1 MVCAANRCRSPA
13 IVSVLVQGAG
23 GRPGLGSGVRV
34 SSAGT
39 MDDSGVPVD
48 KRTRKALR
56 RAGYRAPDVL
66 SRTISPQ
73 MIASADLVL
82 TASRRHRTQ
91 VVRMA
96 PDALPKTYTFREFA
110 RYCAGIPSRSV
121 GTDAHSSAEQLR
133 SVVDL
138 ANRKRGM
145 SFPRACRGRRHP
157 RPQGAL
163 AVGPLT
169 HHPPHREHSG
179 TDPRPRLPR
188 GTHR

>member
-23 GRPGLGSGVRV
+23 GRPSLGGGVRAD
-34 SSAGT
+34 SAGT
-39 MDDSGVPVD
+39 MDNYGVPVD

-82 TASRRHRTQ
+82 TASTRHRTQ

-110 RYCAGIPSRSV
+110 RYRGIPSRSV
-121 GTDAHSSAEQLR
+121 GTDGALLPPSSSAA
-133 SVVDL
+133 SWTWPT
-138 ANRKRGM
+138 G
-145 SFPRACRGRRHP
+145 S
-157 RPQGAL
+157 GA
-163 AVGPLT
+163 
-169 HHPPHREHSG
+169 
-179 TDPRPRLPR
+179 
-188 GTHR
+188 